1 MSSFHRRPLLPPSVP
16 LNSPDGRI
24 LFSTALTEGF
34 MEGYFPL
41 AENYVTQAHPAFC
54 GLGSLTMVYRN
65 TLYNFLLFIA
75 VENFDF

>member
-1 MSSFHRRPLLPPSVP
+1 
-16 LNSPDGRI
+16 
-24 LFSTALTEGF
+24 

-75 VENFDF
+75 VEKSDF